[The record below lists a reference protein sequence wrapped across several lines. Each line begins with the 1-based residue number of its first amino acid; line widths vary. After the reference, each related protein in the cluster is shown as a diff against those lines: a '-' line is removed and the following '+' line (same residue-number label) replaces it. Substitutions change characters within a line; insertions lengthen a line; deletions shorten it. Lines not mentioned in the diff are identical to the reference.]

1 MLYELILNNEYNNQH
16 IDYSDNIILHV
27 KQKNIIN
34 QDFYD
39 ILYHIINSIKNN
51 FHMLTPYYYLNKIKH
66 NPIYFFIFKEIID
79 KFSLSNNCLLFSNSI
94 ENIESIKNIF
104 NTIKICTKNKL
115 CSHNKYIIHN
125 YYKFIEAEGKNK
137 YNTIIIHYEDYK
149 SFIIQILVSLL
160 LQNQNGTLIINIPSN
175 TSNTFLSLINFL
187 MKFYKITIIKP
198 FATRIYTSERYLI
211 CENYKNNITNDF
223 IKYINKCLHT
233 IIETK
238 TIFLINNDDMKYYYL
253 KKIIHDNSIWGTYVL
268 NLLNK
273 NILDDDI
280 EYSNNENK
288 KIIEKWLSFLS

>member
-1 MLYELILNNEYNNQH
+1 MKKKILILGGG
-16 IDYSDNIILHV
+16 IS
-27 KQKNIIN
+27 
-34 QDFYD
+34 
-39 ILYHIINSIKNN
+39 
-51 FHMLTPYYYLNKIKH
+51 
-66 NPIYFFIFKEIID
+66 KERQI
-79 KFSLSNNCLLFSNSI
+79 SLQTAKSV
-94 ENIESIKNIF
+94 
-104 NTIKICTKNKL
+104 
-115 CSHNKYIIHN
+115 
-125 YYKFIEAEGKNK
+125 YKELKRNK

-238 TIFLINNDDMKYYYL
+238 TIFDRQIDFAD
-253 KKIIHDNSIWGTYVL
+253 V
-268 NLLNK
+268 
-273 NILDDDI
+273 
-280 EYSNNENK
+280 
-288 KIIEKWLSFLS
+288 